1 MQCQTVAPRLEVECP
16 ISSQPEQPRFLYHC
30 AANVKNPL
38 CVLLMQSVL
47 FYRLVVLK
55 CLGGRRKEELAPSKT
70 KRTVNGEK
78 TMIFIKSCSTI
89 NSESICSAIHLYA
102 GGKGREVKKR
112 DPGGPRAKAESLP
125 CG

>member
-1 MQCQTVAPRLEVECP
+1 
-16 ISSQPEQPRFLYHC
+16 
-30 AANVKNPL
+30 
-38 CVLLMQSVL
+38 MQSIL
-47 FYRLVVLK
+47 FYIVVAFK
-55 CLGGRRKEELAPSKT
+55 CLGREWETEMIAPSKT

-78 TMIFIKSCSTI
+78 PMIFTKSCSAI

-102 GGKGREVKKR
+102 GGKGRELKKR